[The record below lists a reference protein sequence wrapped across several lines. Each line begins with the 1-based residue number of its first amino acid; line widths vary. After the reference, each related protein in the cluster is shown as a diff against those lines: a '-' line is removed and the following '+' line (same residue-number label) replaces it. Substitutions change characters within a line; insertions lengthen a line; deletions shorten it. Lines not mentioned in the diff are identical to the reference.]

1 MGDTDD
7 NDADSSKQCFPRL
20 LERSASMN
28 QNISCFPSCW
38 RCQPD
43 NAVSCFRK
51 PCIYGSTICKDRS
64 VLLLST
70 AENENE
76 GATEGK
82 METFPTIETS
92 SWTATIATAVKMVS
106 ENIIHWFCLMVSF
119 IQELCHGLLDFTVDY
134 LTPGRNPLLW
144 VLINASVVVYSLALL
159 VLEAYYAEDES
170 KWALRLA
177 NQSYLVYDF
186 STTIIWV
193 LETILGAVCVMDT
206 TSTSR
211 ARRASHS
218 SPKNGAHNSMHAA
231 ISNDETWRFSLPASV
246 LHVIIA
252 LFFLMDSF
260 TTLLT
265 WKWKKEDIVVDAM
278 WVAINLAA
286 YTLVLL
292 ETLFHVYMSR
302 RRRQRRQHYA
312 DILYDETPI
321 AMTLH
326 HDPVLAGMLPIY
338 QQLVVPYVPL

>member
-1 MGDTDD
+1 MVVD
-7 NDADSSKQCFPRL
+7 NIKHCF
-20 LERSASMN
+20 
-28 QNISCFPSCW
+28 CH
-38 RCQPD
+38 
-43 NAVSCFRK
+43 
-51 PCIYGSTICKDRS
+51 
-64 VLLLST
+64 
-70 AENENE
+70 
-76 GATEGK
+76 
-82 METFPTIETS
+82 
-92 SWTATIATAVKMVS
+92 
-106 ENIIHWFCLMVSF
+106 IIIFA
-119 IQELCHGLLDFTVDY
+119 QELFHGLLDFTVDY

-144 VLINASVVVYSLALL
+144 VIINSSVMIYSLALL
-159 VLEAYYAEDES
+159 VLEAFYAEDES

-193 LETILGAVCVMDT
+193 LETILGAVSIIDT
-206 TSTSR
+206 TDTSR
-211 ARRASHS
+211 TRRTSHS
-218 SPKNGAHNSMHAA
+218 SAKNGVHSGMRAS
-231 ISNDETWRFSLPASV
+231 ITIDETWRFSLPASI

-252 LFFLMDSF
+252 LCFLMDSF

-265 WKWKKEDIVVDAM
+265 WKWRKEDIVVDAM

-338 QQLVVPYVPL
+338 QRLVVPHVPL